1 MKRNICLGLITVLS
15 CLLSV
20 AAFAQKSI
28 EEGKIVYEISFP
40 ENDFD
45 EQTLAMLPTQST
57 MFFKGSFS
65 RTELSMAMGMENAS
79 IYDGKSGKVTT
90 LTNMMGNKTYMTM
103 DDSQGQEKVE
113 KPEIVNTDETK
124 TIAGYLCKKSIMKM
138 KDGSTME
145 LYHTDKISSNMSGVP
160 NSKELGGFPL
170 EFSIN
175 QMGFKM
181 KFIAQSVTAE
191 KVSDDLFKVPGDY
204 KFVTPEDMRK
214 MYGGGN

>member
-1 MKRNICLGLITVLS
+1 MKRNFYFALFTVLS
-15 CLLSV
+15 CLFSI
-20 AAFAQKSI
+20 AALAQKSI

-57 MFFKGSFS
+57 MYFKGNIS

-103 DDSQGQEKVE
+103 DDTQDKGTAE

-138 KDGSTME
+138 KDGSSVE
-145 LYHTDKISSNMSGVP
+145 LYHTDKISSTMSGVP

-181 KFIAQSVTAE
+181 KFIAQSVAAE
-191 KVSDDLFKVPGDY
+191 KVSDELFKVPSDY
-204 KFVTPEDMRK
+204 KFVTPDDMRK

>member
-1 MKRNICLGLITVLS
+1 MKQLFRIGLTSFSLLVLS
-15 CLLSV
+15 VS
-20 AAFAQKSI
+20 AIAQKSM
-28 EEGKIVYEISFP
+28 EEGKIVYQISFP
-40 ENDFD
+40 ENEFD
-45 EQTLAMLPTQST
+45 EQTLAMLPTEST
-57 MFFKGSFS
+57 MYFKGNMS
-65 RTELSMAMGMENAS
+65 RTELKMAMGMENAS

-103 DDSQGQEKVE
+103 DESQEKE
-113 KPEIVNTDETK
+113 KAETPEIVKTEETK
-124 TIAGYLCKKSIMKM
+124 TIAGYVCKKTVMKM

-145 LYHTDKISSNMSGVP
+145 FYQTDKIATSMSGVP
-160 NSKELGGFPL
+160 SAKELGGFPL

-181 KFIAQSVTAE
+181 KFVAMSVASE
-191 KVSDDLFKVPGDY
+191 KISEELFKIPSDY

>member
-1 MKRNICLGLITVLS
+1 MNLRLRPILTLLLFITANSVL
-15 CLLSV
+15 
-20 AAFAQKSI
+20 FAQKSI

-40 ENDFD
+40 DNDFD
-45 EQTLAMLPTQST
+45 QQTLAMLPTEST
-57 MFFKGSFS
+57 MYFKGGVS
-65 RTELSMAMGMENAS
+65 RTELNMAMGMDNAS
-79 IYDGKSGKVTT
+79 IYDGKTGKVTT

-103 DDSQGQEKVE
+103 DESQEKTKTE
-113 KPEIVNTDETK
+113 KPEIINTDETK
-124 TIAGYLCKKSIMKM
+124 TIAGYICKKSIVKM

-145 LYHTDKISSNMSGVP
+145 YYHTDKIASGMSGVP
-160 NSKELGGFPL
+160 SGKELGGFPL
-170 EFSIN
+170 EFAIN

-181 KFIAQSVTAE
+181 KFTARTVAAE